1 MRVAI
6 MKPLFDWESL
16 EDSPSLSSVRF
27 LLQTIPDAKLLQCLE
42 QARGKGRD
50 DYPCHVLWGVVL
62 LTMILRH
69 PSFEAC
75 LGDLRRNAQLRR
87 LIGIESESAVPKKW
101 NISRFLRRL
110 GQPMALLLMRE
121 AFDQMSRRLSEC
133 VPDLGAKTAG
143 DATQLNARRAR
154 DKEGAAEEEA
164 QGLPEASCGK
174 KEYTDD
180 DGKVTKVLEWFGY
193 KLHLIVDVKHEVA
206 LGYKVTASGVGDGQT
221 LPEVLAQA
229 QGNLPER
236 RMQTL
241 AYDKAAD
248 AYEVHAALERA
259 GVKPVIQTRKLWKE
273 EQERMLAGHDG
284 TSNVVYDE
292 AGTIYCY
299 DRVSDPPVRRRM
311 SYMGYEQYRGTL
323 KYRCPAAHEGWQCP
337 SAGLC
342 NAGKSFGKIVRVEKD
357 VDLRR
362 FPPVPRATKQFERLY
377 RGRTAVERVNARLK
391 VFWGADDGNISGARR
406 FHGFIGA
413 LMLVHSAFATALAAA
428 PRYEGTLG
436 KMRLSPIAQ
445 AIRAKLAC

>member
-121 AFDQMSRRLSEC
+121 AFDRMSRRLSEC

-180 DGKVTKVLEWFGY
+180 DGKVAKVLEWFGY
-193 KLHLIVDVKHEVA
+193 KLHLIVDVKHEVTLA
-206 LGYKVTASGVGDGQT
+206 YKVTASGVGDGQT

-236 RMQTL
+236 RCRPWPTTRQRTHTRSTRPSREL
-241 AYDKAAD
+241 A
-248 AYEVHAALERA
+248 
-259 GVKPVIQTRKLWKE
+259 
-273 EQERMLAGHDG
+273 
-284 TSNVVYDE
+284 
-292 AGTIYCY
+292 
-299 DRVSDPPVRRRM
+299 
-311 SYMGYEQYRGTL
+311 
-323 KYRCPAAHEGWQCP
+323 
-337 SAGLC
+337 
-342 NAGKSFGKIVRVEKD
+342 
-357 VDLRR
+357 
-362 FPPVPRATKQFERLY
+362 
-377 RGRTAVERVNARLK
+377 
-391 VFWGADDGNISGARR
+391 
-406 FHGFIGA
+406 
-413 LMLVHSAFATALAAA
+413 
-428 PRYEGTLG
+428 
-436 KMRLSPIAQ
+436 
-445 AIRAKLAC
+445 